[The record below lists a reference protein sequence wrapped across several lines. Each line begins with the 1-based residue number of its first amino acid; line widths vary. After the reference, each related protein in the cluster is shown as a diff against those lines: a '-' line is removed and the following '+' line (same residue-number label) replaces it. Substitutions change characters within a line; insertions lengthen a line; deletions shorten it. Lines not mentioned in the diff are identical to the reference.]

1 MSIREAARRRSGS
14 ATVIVVLA
22 AVGVVSGCGKD
33 EPKAPPPRPPVDVT
47 VITVAARDTPVSF
60 EFVGQTQSS
69 REVEIRARVEGF
81 LDKRLYVEGD
91 PVRAGQPLFQIDTK
105 PFNAT
110 LQSSKGQL
118 AQQQAALDTAVA
130 NLNRI
135 RPLAA
140 ENAVS
145 KKDLDD
151 AIGAEQRARA
161 AVFAAEGQLQTAQLN
176 LGYATVYSPLTGLSS
191 FAKLQEGSYLSPS
204 SNLLTTVAQ
213 LDPIWVNFSISENET
228 LRYRDEAEKG
238 FLRLPK
244 DNNFDVQ
251 VVLADGTVFPNQG
264 HISFAD
270 PSYSKDTGTFL
281 VRAVLAN
288 PKAQLRP
295 GQFVRVMVLGAVR
308 PNSILVPQRA
318 VQQGAKS
325 HFVWVLA
332 KDGKAEQRPVA
343 PGTWNGDDWFILN
356 GLRSG
361 DQVVVDGGIRVSPG
375 ASLKVT
381 PYVAKAV
388 NTGPART
395 AAEPMSIEQEQT
407 AGAAASRVTAAASP
421 TVKDAPSKS
430 IANAPKTDATAS
442 ARPGTPPPAP
452 AAAPGAVPAAGA
464 GLAKIYFE
472 TDSDVLPPQVAA
484 TLGPLVRWLS
494 ADPGATVDITGYA
507 DASGASE
514 RNVQLAK
521 DRAKAVRAALIAHGV
536 PPERTNLKRPAKV
549 TGGPDDREA
558 RRVEVVVASRA
569 PASAAKN

>member
-1 MSIREAARRRSGS
+1 MSIREPARRLPGA
-14 ATVIVVLA
+14 ATVVIVLA
-22 AVGVVSGCGKD
+22 ALGVVSGCGKE

-47 VITVAARDTPVSF
+47 VMTVAERDTPVSF

-91 PVRAGQPLFQIDTK
+91 LVRSGQPLFQIDTK

-110 LQSSKGQL
+110 LQSSKGQV

-130 NLNRI
+130 NLNRV

-176 LGYATVYSPLTGLSS
+176 LGYTTVYSPLTGLSS
-191 FAKLQEGSYLSPS
+191 FAKLQEGSYLSAS
-204 SNLLTTVAQ
+204 NNLLTTVSQ
-213 LDPIWVNFSISENET
+213 LDPIWVNFSVSENET

-238 FLRLPK
+238 YLRLPK
-244 DNNFDVQ
+244 DNAFDVQ
-251 VVLADGTVFPNQG
+251 VVLADGTIFPNQG
-264 HISFAD
+264 RISFAD

-288 PKAQLRP
+288 QKAQLRP

-308 PNSILVPQRA
+308 PNSVLVPQRA

-325 HFVWVLA
+325 HFVWVVA
-332 KDGKAEQRPVA
+332 KDGKAEQRPVV
-343 PGTWNGDDWFILN
+343 PGSWNGDDWFITK
-356 GLRSG
+356 GLRTG

-381 PYVAKAV
+381 PYVAK
-388 NTGPART
+388 PATAAAARV

-407 AGAAASRVTAAASP
+407 AGAAASR
-421 TVKDAPSKS
+421 
-430 IANAPKTDATAS
+430 IAKA
-442 ARPGTPPPAP
+442 
-452 AAAPGAVPAAGA
+452 AAAPAGGANR
-464 GLAKIYFE
+464 AKVYFD
-472 TDSDVLPPQVAA
+472 TDSDLLPPQVAA
-484 TLGPLVRWLS
+484 TLGPLVRMLS

-507 DASGASE
+507 DASGTSE

-521 DRAKAVRAALIAHGV
+521 DRAKAVRAALIAQGV
-536 PPERTNLKRPAKV
+536 SPDRTNLKQPATV
-549 TGGPDDREA
+549 SGGTDDREA
-558 RRVEVVVASRA
+558 RRVEVAVGRRA
-569 PASAAKN
+569 PTAPATK

>member
-1 MSIREAARRRSGS
+1 MSIRERQRALPERVKAIIVLVALGGVAA
-14 ATVIVVLA
+14 
-22 AVGVVSGCGKD
+22 CGKQ
-33 EPKAPPPRPPVDVT
+33 EPKAPPAAAPVDVT
-47 VITVAARDTPVSF
+47 VMTVAERDIPVSF

-91 PVRAGQPLFQIDTK
+91 LVRAGQPLFQIDTK

-110 LQSSKGQL
+110 LQSSKGQV

-130 NLNRI
+130 NLNRV

-176 LGYATVYSPLTGLSS
+176 LGYTTVYSPLTGLSS

-204 SNLLTTVAQ
+204 NNLLTTVAQ
-213 LDPIWVNFSISENET
+213 LDPIWVNFSVSENET

-238 FLRLPK
+238 YLRLPK
-244 DNNFDVQ
+244 DNAFDVQ

-264 HISFAD
+264 RISFAD

-281 VRAVLAN
+281 VRAVLSN

-308 PNSILVPQRA
+308 PNSVLVPQRA

-325 HFVWVLA
+325 HFVWVVA
-332 KDGKAEQRPVA
+332 KDGKAEQRPVV
-343 PGTWNGDDWFILN
+343 PGSWKGDDWFITK
-356 GLRSG
+356 GLRTG

-381 PYVAKAV
+381 TYVPKPETMAA
-388 NTGPART
+388 AR
-395 AAEPMSIEQEQT
+395 AAAAPMSIEQEQT
-407 AGAAASRVTAAASP
+407 AGAAAPPSAASASSRANE
-421 TVKDAPSKS
+421 TPSKS
-430 IANAPKTDATAS
+430 IASAIRNGGEARTEGRATS
-442 ARPGTPPPAP
+442 
-452 AAAPGAVPAAGA
+452 PAAGRDTA
-464 GLAKIYFE
+464 VSMDAASRAKVYFDS
-472 TDSDVLPPQVAA
+472 DSDVLPPQVSG
-484 TLGPLVRWLS
+484 TLGPLVRMLI
-494 ADPGATVDITGYA
+494 ADPSATVDITGYA
-507 DASGASE
+507 DASGTSE

-521 DRAKAVRAALIAHGV
+521 DRAKAVRAALIAQGV
-536 PPERTNLKRPAKV
+536 TPERTRLKAPAAV
-549 TGGPDDREA
+549 TGGSDDREA
-558 RRVEVVVASRA
+558 RRVEVTMSSPRS
-569 PASAAKN
+569 PAGTRK